1 MHVFLCVLF
10 CIFSICNDSKK
21 FFGRLLIFKNFPDF
35 FISMLCTCQ
44 KRKNNFHVSNSFKLG
59 EVHWFVIQC
68 VFHCCRTFLFVKLLL
83 KFSTNYFYSFVHCI
97 NKKKCRW
104 TFYFFQ
110 SNRPLFI
117 TCSRLLEHAQTVPV
131 HAMQCCILSETI
143 SWYPYE
149 NSYRRETI
157 RMWCL
162 FEKIYAKIYIEYT

>member
-1 MHVFLCVLF
+1 MICVCTKAFISIQSFKQRSQQVTYTLRTLQNYTFVTFMHVFLCVLF

-21 FFGRLLIFKNFPDF
+21 FFERLLIFKNFPDF

-97 NKKKCRW
+97 NKKKCR
-104 TFYFFQ
+104 
-110 SNRPLFI
+110 
-117 TCSRLLEHAQTVPV
+117 
-131 HAMQCCILSETI
+131 
-143 SWYPYE
+143 
-149 NSYRRETI
+149 
-157 RMWCL
+157 
-162 FEKIYAKIYIEYT
+162 